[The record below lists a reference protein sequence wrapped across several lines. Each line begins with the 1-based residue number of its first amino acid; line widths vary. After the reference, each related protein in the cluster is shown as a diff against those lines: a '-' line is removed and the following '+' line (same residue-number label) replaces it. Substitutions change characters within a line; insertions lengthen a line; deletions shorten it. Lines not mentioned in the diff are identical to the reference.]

1 MPINVEVKPRKNES
15 PEAMIKRF
23 IKKVKKEGIVDEWR
37 NRCMYYEK
45 PSVGRRLKRFI
56 KRSWPERLKKHTTT
70 NIKTRR

>member
-45 PSVGRRLKRFI
+45 PSVGRRLKKI
-56 KRSWPERLKKHTTT
+56 YKK
-70 NIKTRR
+70 KLARKAQKAYDDKYKD